1 LIVAGG
7 KGNIWGYGQLVSVPH
22 SSNWPHNPAH
32 MREDLIRLNENL
44 IDFIKRRDMKL
55 EVGGHTGGIREYERE
70 NGQWFYLIVYM
81 DGGLKKFIEAFNMTR
96 LASVQTCKDVSIN
109 TKQQKSH
116 DHLNI

>member
-1 LIVAGG
+1 
-7 KGNIWGYGQLVSVPH
+7 
-22 SSNWPHNPAH
+22 
-32 MREDLIRLNENL
+32 
-44 IDFIKRRDMKL
+44 
-55 EVGGHTGGIREYERE
+55 
-70 NGQWFYLIVYM
+70 M